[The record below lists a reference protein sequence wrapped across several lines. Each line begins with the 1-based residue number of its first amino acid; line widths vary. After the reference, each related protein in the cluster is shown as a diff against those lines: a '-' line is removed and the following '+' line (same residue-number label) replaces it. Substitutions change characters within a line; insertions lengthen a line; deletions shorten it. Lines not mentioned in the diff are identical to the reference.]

1 MQFYVISFSFSLL
14 FSFIIFYYLQYRY
27 DFFLNSPFNH
37 VLSVLEISTEISYLP
52 NIFSFFF
59 FFSLFSLLTID
70 LSQRMT
76 NFRFFKK
83 YPEYQR
89 YFTAFM
95 DTPLNEL
102 PANKRFQAHCASVIT
117 ALNNVIDFLHDP
129 GLMEASL
136 IGLVERHKKRGQ
148 TKEEFQVREWKLE
161 YIYIYKHETEKR
173 LLLTFIT
180 ERRIRRSKH
189 LSPFYNDYLKY
200 SSNIFLF
207 IKTIFF
213 LFSFLY
219 LKIYFA
225 LKERTR
231 HNKYIYI

>member
-1 MQFYVISFSFSLL
+1 MQLFHVI
-14 FSFIIFYYLQYRY
+14 
-27 DFFLNSPFNH
+27 P
-37 VLSVLEISTEISYLP
+37 
-52 NIFSFFF
+52 FFF
-59 FFSLFSLLTID
+59 FFYSRSDIGIDIFRDSPLRSRLILIRSYSTEIPIRIFFYLLSPFPRRPIYEP
-70 LSQRMT
+70 QRMT

-148 TKEEFQVREWKLE
+148 TKEEFQVRKLE
-161 YIYIYKHETEKR
+161 NRVLYIYIYEKR
-173 LLLTFIT
+173 TSSIALKHQYFIV
-180 ERRIRRSKH
+180 IVS
-189 LSPFYNDYLKY
+189 
-200 SSNIFLF
+200 FLF
-207 IKTIFF
+207 FF
-213 LFSFLY
+213 ILSGNYSF
-219 LKIYFA
+219 
-225 LKERTR
+225 ERASS
-231 HNKYIYI
+231 I

>member
-1 MQFYVISFSFSLL
+1 MIFFSIHPLITSYPFLKFRPKFPISRT
-14 FSFIIFYYLQYRY
+14 Y
-27 DFFLNSPFNH
+27 FL
-37 VLSVLEISTEISYLP
+37 
-52 NIFSFFF
+52 FFF

-76 NFRFFKK
+76 NFRLFKK

-180 ERRIRRSKH
+180 ERRNRRSKH

-231 HNKYIYI
+231 HNKYI

>member
-1 MQFYVISFSFSLL
+1 MQLFHVI
-14 FSFIIFYYLQYRY
+14 
-27 DFFLNSPFNH
+27 P
-37 VLSVLEISTEISYLP
+37 
-52 NIFSFFF
+52 FFF
-59 FFSLFSLLTID
+59 FFYSRSDIGIDIFRDSPLRSRLILIRSYSTEIPIRIFFYLLSPFLRRSIYEP
-70 LSQRMT
+70 QRMT

-148 TKEEFQVREWKLE
+148 TKEEFQVRKLE
-161 YIYIYKHETEKR
+161 NRVLYIYIYTKRERLR
-173 LLLTFIT
+173 LLSNTNI
-180 ERRIRRSKH
+180 
-189 LSPFYNDYLKY
+189 LSL
-200 SSNIFLF
+200 SFLF
-207 IKTIFF
+207 
-213 LFSFLY
+213 FSFLY
-219 LKIYFA
+219 YLEIIR
-225 LKERTR
+225 LKEQARY
-231 HNKYIYI
+231 NKYIYIYNNNREERGSLF